1 MASVG
6 TKFGAHESSALSPP
20 ILDDDVL
27 SAAWTGLRQG
37 EILGLQW
44 EDIDFTSRF
53 VEIRRTVGYRGGRL
67 LAGSPKS
74 GRARRVDL
82 ASPLAACPEPRPPR
96 LAPSTREGGA
106 AQDPLPRSAA
116 HIRLVADPA
125 GRVARLRERAARSLV
140 DPDHGG
146 PVRHLVPGANRS
158 AVDRLAETTG
168 RNLTATDEGARGKDR
183 DVIPEEDWSRRRDL
197 NPRPA
202 DYESAAL
209 PLSYT
214 GAECSR

>member
-6 TKFGAHESSALSPP
+6 TKFGAHESNSLSPP

-44 EDIDFTSRF
+44 EDIDFTSRSWRF
-53 VEIRRTVGYRGGRL
+53 DGRSDT
-67 LAGSPKS
+67 GISY
-74 GRARRVDL
+74 
-82 ASPLAACPEPRPPR
+82 
-96 LAPSTREGGA
+96 
-106 AQDPLPRSAA
+106 
-116 HIRLVADPA
+116 
-125 GRVARLRERAARSLV
+125 
-140 DPDHGG
+140 
-146 PVRHLVPGANRS
+146 PGVNRS
-158 AVDRLAETTG
+158 AVDRLAEATG
-168 RNLTATDEGARGKDR
+168 RNLTATDEEVRERGR

-214 GAECSR
+214 GLSRTYDRFALRFYSMC